1 MRALARLSEVA
12 DAPAGLAGAFAV
24 VVWLV
29 WAQLAGGFFP
39 TRWGLLGA
47 FLVAA
52 LALTLATV
60 RVDPAVRT
68 PARLAMLGAL
78 AAFVAWNA
86 LSLLWADFPGE
97 AWTGTAKTLLYAAS
111 FAVFALWSWST
122 RGLRA
127 VLTALALGIGVLGLA
142 ALLEAAA
149 SADPAEQLIDGRLIG
164 PVEYV
169 NGSVAVWMTG
179 FWPALHLAVT
189 PRGGVALRA
198 ACLGVA
204 GVLVSLSVL
213 AGSRGWLFV
222 LPLAA
227 AVFVAL
233 ARQRLR
239 AVGGLV
245 LVALATGAAFTTL
258 VDVAERAEAGRPVEP
273 PLDRAA
279 AAALAVG
286 LGLATAGAAWALL
299 EGRIRLAPR
308 VHRALGVA
316 VAALAALALVAGT
329 AGAAVAADDPRG
341 WVTERWDDFKGGD
354 FPLGRSRFEGSL
366 GTNRYN
372 EWVVALR
379 EFRDHPLHGIGADNY
394 AAAYLEQRPNEVYHP
409 RYPHSW
415 PLRLL
420 SQLGLVG
427 TALFLVAA
435 GIAVALALRR
445 RSRGDAV
452 AGGAAAAALTVFA
465 YWVLHGSLD
474 WFWEIPA
481 AAAPAFGLLA
491 LAGSPEPNQR
501 EGSRDTPPRA
511 TRAAALLLAAPLCAL
526 LLVTWLSASY
536 QGAGAAVWREQ
547 PATAYDRL
555 ERAADLNPL
564 SAEPL
569 VVAGVVATSRAEY
582 DRAGELFAR
591 AADREPE
598 NWYVHLQ
605 LGLLAAERRDY
616 AAAERSL
623 ARAADLNPVDSRV
636 RHARRLVRRR
646 AEVDPR
652 AVNARFAP
660 AEEPRARGLDEG

>member
-1 MRALARLSEVA
+1 VRAVARLSQVA

-24 VVWLV
+24 VVWLA

-39 TRWGLLGA
+39 TRGGILGA

-52 LALTLATV
+52 LALALAAV
-60 RVDPAVRT
+60 RVDPAVRS

-78 AAFVAWNA
+78 AAFVAWNG
-86 LSLLWADFPGE
+86 LSMLWADFPGE

-111 FAVFALWSWST
+111 FALFALWSWST

-127 VLTALALGIGVLGLA
+127 VLAALALGIGVLGLA
-142 ALLEAAA
+142 SLLEAALA
-149 SADPAEQLIDGRLIG
+149 ADPEEQLIDGRLVG

-204 GVLVSLSVL
+204 GVLASLSVL

-239 AVGGLV
+239 AVAGLG

-258 VDVAERAEAGRPVEP
+258 VDVAERAEAGRPVGP
-273 PLDRAA
+273 ALDRAA
-279 AAALAVG
+279 AATLAVG
-286 LGLATAGAAWALL
+286 LALAVAGAAWSLV
-299 EGRIRLAPR
+299 ERRVRLAPR
-308 VHRALGVA
+308 VHRAFGVA
-316 VAALAALALVAGT
+316 VAALAAVVLVAGT
-329 AGAAVAADDPRG
+329 AGVAVAADDPRG
-341 WVTERWDDFKGGD
+341 WLSERWDDFKGGD
-354 FPLGRSRFEGSL
+354 FPVGQSRFEGSL

-379 EFRDHPLHGIGADNY
+379 EFRDHPVHGIGADNY
-394 AAAYLEQRPNEVYHP
+394 AAAYLEQRPDEAYHP

-435 GIAVALALRR
+435 GIAVALALAR

-465 YWVLHGSLD
+465 YWALHGSLD

-491 LAGSPEPNQR
+491 LAGSPEPGS
-501 EGSRDTPPRA
+501 ESRDAPPRA
-511 TRAAALLLAAPLCAL
+511 FRAGVLLLAAPLCAL
-526 LLVTWLSASY
+526 LLVSWLSASY
-536 QGAGAAVWREQ
+536 QGAGAAVWSRQ
-547 PATAYDRL
+547 PETAYDRL

-564 SAEPL
+564 TAEPL
-569 VVAGVVATSRAEY
+569 VVAGIVATKRAEY
-582 DRAGELFAR
+582 DRARELFAR
-591 AADREPE
+591 AAEREPE

-605 LGLLAAERRDY
+605 LGLLAAERGDY
-616 AAAERSL
+616 AAAEQSL
-623 ARAADLNPVDSRV
+623 ARAADLNPRDSRV
-636 RHARRLVRRR
+636 RHARGLVGRR
-646 AEVDPR
+646 ADVDPR

-660 AEEPRARGLDEG
+660 SEDPRARGLDEG

>member
-1 MRALARLSEVA
+1 VVRALARLSEIV

-24 VVWLV
+24 AVWLA
-29 WAQLAGGFFP
+29 WAELAGGFFA

-52 LALTLATV
+52 LAVTLATV
-60 RVDPAVRT
+60 RVDPSVRS
-68 PARLAMLGAL
+68 PARAAMLGAL

-86 LSLLWADFPGE
+86 LSMLWADFPGE
-97 AWTGTAKTLLYAAS
+97 AWTGTAKTALYAAS
-111 FAVFALWSWST
+111 FGIFALWPWST
-122 RGLRA
+122 RGIRA
-127 VLTALALGIGVLGLA
+127 VLAALALGAGVLGLA
-142 ALLEAAA
+142 SLLEAAL
-149 SADPAEQLIDGRLIG
+149 SADPAEQLIDGRLVG

-179 FWPALHLAVT
+179 FWPALHVAVT

-204 GVLVSLSVL
+204 GLLASLCVL

-239 AVGGLV
+239 AVAGLV
-245 LVALATGAAFTTL
+245 LVALATAAVFSML
-258 VDVAERAEAGRPVEP
+258 VDVADRAEAGRPVGP
-273 PLDRAA
+273 ALDRAA
-279 AAALAVG
+279 GATVAAGLALA
-286 LGLATAGAAWALL
+286 AAGAAWALL
-299 EGRIRLAPR
+299 EGRVRLAPR
-308 VHRALGVA
+308 LHRALGVA
-316 VAALAALALVAGT
+316 VAALAAVALTAGG

-341 WVTERWDDFKGGD
+341 WVSARWDDFKGGD
-354 FPLGRSRFEGSL
+354 FPVGRSRFEGSL

-379 EFRDHPLHGIGADNY
+379 EFRDHPVQGIGSDNY
-394 AAAYLEQRPNEVYHP
+394 AAAYLEQRPDEYYHP

-420 SQLGLVG
+420 SQLGVVG
-427 TALFLVAA
+427 AALFLAAA
-435 GIAVALALRR
+435 GIAVALALGRR
-445 RSRGDAV
+445 RRGDAV

-465 YWVLHGSLD
+465 YWALHGSLD

-491 LAGSPEPNQR
+491 LAGSPEPR
-501 EGSRDTPPRA
+501 ADGRRPPARV
-511 TRAAALLLAAPLCAL
+511 TRAGAALVAAPVCAL
-526 LLVTWLSASY
+526 LLVSWVSASY
-536 QGAGAAVWREQ
+536 QGAGAAVWRDRPE
-547 PATAYDRL
+547 TAYVRL

-569 VVAGVVATSRAEY
+569 VVAGVIATRRAEY
-582 DRAGELFAR
+582 DRAQDLFER
-591 AADREPE
+591 AAGREPE

-605 LGLLAAERRDY
+605 LGLLAAERGDY
-616 AAAERSL
+616 AAAGRLL
-623 ARAADLNPVDSRV
+623 ARAAGLNPLDSRV
-636 RHARRLVRRR
+636 RHASGLVRRR
-646 AEVDPR
+646 AAVDPR

-660 AEEPRARGLDEG
+660 AEEPRARGLRNG